1 MLRLPEMIRLFAD
14 RDFAPLADALVG
26 APDQRLWLR
35 QHTARQFGAGELDP
49 TASSS
54 RPSSRS
60 SSVTPAARTHCPPSE
75 TGPQPC
81 TPSSSARTSASQPDS
96 SPTWQ
101 YPPRWCSASATTTS
115 VPISPATS
123 PTCSYDLGPAL
134 SRTRPTGPSGT
145 GARRN
150 NAHHRLR
157 RARLVD
163 LSRRPV
169 ESTDPRPS
177 TSPSVRRE
185 PRSGSRQHSKQG
197 QHTKSQ
203 PSGSTH
209 PGPTAWDAQHTRIR
223 IRDPGLTGISSGSNK
238 AHHRAAHAAM
248 TPRVVVEK

>member
-1 MLRLPEMIRLFAD
+1 MPSS
-14 RDFAPLADALVG
+14 APPTSASGCASTP
-26 APDQRLWLR
+26 PDSS
-35 QHTARQFGAGELDP
+35 ARVNSTR

-60 SSVTPAARTHCPPSE
+60 SSETPAARTHYPPSE

-81 TPSSSARTSASQPDS
+81 MPSSSARTSASQPDC

-101 YPPRWCSASATTTS
+101 YPSRWCSASATTTS

-123 PTCSYDLGPAL
+123 PTCSYDLRPAV

-163 LSRRPV
+163 FSRRRHV

-203 PSGSTH
+203 PSGSTR
-209 PGPTAWDAQHTRIR
+209 PGRTATRSTR
-223 IRDPGLTGISSGSNK
+223 ASESGISSELS
-238 AHHRAAHAAM
+238 
-248 TPRVVVEK
+248 